1 VGGIMVK
8 EVYKT
13 YPEDWFLKATFD
25 DLLGWNRWWHRS
37 RNNEGLLSY
46 GSSPADNPFNEPVF
60 ETKTAAG
67 YESGMDDSPM
77 YIGVPFNKKKHTLE
91 LQDVGLTSLYIAD
104 CRALAEMA
112 GILKR
117 KKEQKE
123 LESRAKQYALKM
135 EELWSSEF
143 GAYLN
148 YRTDVDSLSTRVS
161 PTLFY
166 PLMAKVGNEEKNEK
180 IMEHFYNPEEFYGEW
195 MLPSTTRNDPTF
207 SRQRYWKGAIWPPLN
222 FLTYLSLRQAGYT
235 DAATELSEKSL
246 KLIMTE
252 WTRKGYVSENYSSI
266 TGTGDD
272 SRLSSDRFHSWGAL
286 FGIISFIENGYL
298 PKIESPME

>member
-1 VGGIMVK
+1 M
-8 EVYKT
+8 
-13 YPEDWFLKATFD
+13 
-25 DLLGWNRWWHRS
+25 
-37 RNNEGLLSY
+37 
-46 GSSPADNPFNEPVF
+46 
-60 ETKTAAG
+60 
-67 YESGMDDSPM
+67 
-77 YIGVPFNKKKHTLE
+77 
-91 LQDVGLTSLYIAD
+91 
-104 CRALAEMA
+104 AE
-112 GILKR
+112 ILKR

-135 EELWSSEF
+135 EELWSPEF

-166 PLMAKVGNEEKNEK
+166 PLMAKVGNNEKNGL

-207 SRQRYWKGAIWPPLN
+207 SQQRYWKGAIWPPLN

-252 WTRKGYVSENYSSI
+252 WTRKGYVSENYSAI

-286 FGIISFIENGYL
+286 FGIMSFIENGYL
-298 PKIESPME
+298 PQIESPMK